1 MTSQPGMTSH
11 HDQAIELNVIETV
24 SEDNEM
30 AASRPP
36 QICIN
41 LSPSL
46 SRQNTADTIDTDCPE
61 NQSPRRIFTEFSSGT
76 EAEAYSKDN
85 QSNILLNDGAYLTP
99 TIQKRGI
106 SRQLFA
112 FIKMAKSF
120 VGLFMQIFVQN
131 QILIYAKIKGFLK
144 QIRGAG
150 VIKD

>member
-61 NQSPRRIFTEFSSGT
+61 NQSPRRIFTEVSSGT
-76 EAEAYSKDN
+76 EANSKD

-99 TIQKRGI
+99 TIQKRG
-106 SRQLFA
+106 RQRWF
-112 FIKMAKSF
+112 
-120 VGLFMQIFVQN
+120 
-131 QILIYAKIKGFLK
+131 IYANFCSKSNINLCKNKRFSK
-144 QIRGAG
+144 TNKRSRC
-150 VIKD
+150 

>member
-24 SEDNEM
+24 SEDNEL

-76 EAEAYSKDN
+76 EANSKDN

-99 TIQKRGI
+99 TIQKRG
-106 SRQLFA
+106 RQLLSRWRKALLVYF
-112 FIKMAKSF
+112 
-120 VGLFMQIFVQN
+120 
-131 QILIYAKIKGFLK
+131 
-144 QIRGAG
+144 
-150 VIKD
+150 

>member
-24 SEDNEM
+24 SEDNEL

-46 SRQNTADTIDTDCPE
+46 SRQNTADTIDSDCPEE

-76 EAEAYSKDN
+76 EANSKEN
-85 QSNILLNDGAYLTP
+85 QSNNNNANSP
-99 TIQKRGI
+99 QKRLR
-106 SRQLFA
+106 SEETDN
-112 FIKMAKSF
+112 AKPGSS
-120 VGLFMQIFVQN
+120 GL
-131 QILIYAKIKGFLK
+131 G
-144 QIRGAG
+144 
-150 VIKD
+150 